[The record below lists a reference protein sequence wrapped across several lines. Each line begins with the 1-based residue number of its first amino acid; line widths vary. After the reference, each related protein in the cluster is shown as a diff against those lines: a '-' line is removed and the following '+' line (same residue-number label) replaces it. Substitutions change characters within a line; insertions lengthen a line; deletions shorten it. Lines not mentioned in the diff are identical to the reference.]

1 MASSDPPLFEALK
14 RLRAAWPARGWSW
27 DSRLNCLTSSF
38 SADFEA
44 KARSAT
50 AEALPQQY
58 TAATLA
64 TAPTRL
70 REAVERGGGLR
81 SSQLAF
87 GGGHQNGLYAFGLWW
102 PWGDSMT
109 ISFRVGLC
117 DLEANQDPY
126 PRMREIFNVS
136 L

>member
-1 MASSDPPLFEALK
+1 MTPPDPPLFEAFKL
-14 RLRAAWPARGWSW
+14 LRTAWPARGWSW
-27 DSRLNCLTSSF
+27 DSRFTCLTSSF

-44 KARSAT
+44 RAHA
-50 AEALPQQY
+50 AVLAALPEEF

-64 TAPTRL
+64 TAPPRL

-81 SSQLAF
+81 SAQLAF
-87 GGGHQNGLYAFGLWW
+87 GGGDPRGLYAFGLWW

-117 DLEANQDPY
+117 DVEPNFDPY
-126 PRMREIFNVS
+126 PRVREIFNVS
-136 L
+136 V

>member
-1 MASSDPPLFEALK
+1 MPPADPPLLEALK
-14 RLRAAWPARGWSW
+14 RLRAGWPARGWSW
-27 DSRLNCLTSSF
+27 DSRFSCLTSSF

-44 KARSAT
+44 KARA
-50 AEALPQQY
+50 AALDALPAQF
-58 TAATLA
+58 TATTLA
-64 TAPTRL
+64 TAPPRL
-70 REAVERGGGLR
+70 RETVERAGGLR

-117 DLEANQDPY
+117 DLESNQDPY
-126 PRMREIFNVS
+126 PRLRELFNVS

>member
-1 MASSDPPLFEALK
+1 MAFSDPPLFEALK

-27 DSRLNCLTSSF
+27 DSRMGCLTSSF
-38 SADFEA
+38 SADFEQ
-44 KARSAT
+44 KAREA
-50 AEALPQQY
+50 ALDALPTQF

-64 TAPTRL
+64 GAPPRL
-70 REAVERGGGLR
+70 REAVEGAGGLR

-102 PWGDSMT
+102 PWGDAMT

-117 DLEANQDPY
+117 DLEPNQDPY
-126 PRMREIFNVS
+126 PRLRELFNVTM
-136 L
+136 